1 MFMLSHQELSKR
13 LKLVDIL
20 VNADGLGESLIPDM
34 AVSFLF
40 HWQGGVGDSNF
51 LCMPLLCLTL
61 P

>member
-20 VNADGLGESLIPDM
+20 VNADESLIPDM

-40 HWQGGVGDSNF
+40 HWQGGVGDSSF
-51 LCMPLLCLTL
+51 LCMPSLCLTL